1 MKCQSRILGLML
13 LAAGLHVSAQE
24 NDYVAALSG
33 QVATAEIEQLPITG
47 LMKVTE
53 ADGTVKYLS
62 TDRRFVFVGSM
73 YDLWKGD
80 ALAAGVTTDQRI
92 EWDRNG
98 VSVEKISFSVGS
110 VVGQSTIIVA
120 PECQDCKDL
129 LKLALETVK
138 DDLNVVLLS
147 SSKAGSRD
155 NALVW
160 CSKDR
165 LDGLRSVYF
174 ESRQP
179 DPEDINKNCDQFGLM
194 LADQAAQLF
203 GIGQLPMFVD
213 SKGNGYTGEQAIY
226 AVSNQG
232 KSNE

>member
-1 MKCQSRILGLML
+1 ML
-13 LAAGLHVSAQE
+13 TLLVTSFHASAQE
-24 NDYVAALSG
+24 TDYAAALSG

-62 TDRRFVFVGSM
+62 TDRRFVFVGNM

-92 EWDRNG
+92 EWNRNG
-98 VSVEKISFSVGS
+98 VSVEKISFSAGSTVGKN
-110 VVGQSTIIVA
+110 TIIVA
-120 PECQDCKDL
+120 PECQDCKYL
-129 LKLALETVK
+129 LTLALETVK

-147 SSKAGSRD
+147 SSKAGSRE

-165 LDGLRSVYF
+165 LKGLRAVYF
-174 ESRQP
+174 EGKEP
-179 DPEDINKNCDQFGLM
+179 AADDININCDQFGLM

-213 SKGNGYTGEQAIY
+213 SNGNGYTGEQAIY

-232 KSNE
+232 K